1 MSSISPVEPMEG
13 YVPER
18 HEERRDE
25 INSVQDQAA
34 EQLQT
39 PEVKAEANKQ
49 DFKSTVQ
56 DFKYTGKGSFIDHVF

>member
-1 MSSISPVEPMEG
+1 MKSIPC
-13 YVPER
+13 R
-18 HEERRDE
+18 IRL
-25 INSVQDQAA
+25 A

-56 DFKYTGKGSFIDHVF
+56 EFKYTGKGSFIDHVF